1 MLAGRF
7 SAGPVLGGFRVF
19 VGCPVAASS
28 FAFAP
33 VPSSVVLSAR
43 CAFAPWAGSALGVS
57 FRPSGRAFSGF
68 VAVVRFSSPAA
79 AGLFSR
85 SWARRFVAAGGLV
98 RFCAVRAVPGGWAVS
113 VPVAPP
119 PAPVGRGRASRR
131 LAALFAARCGA

>member
-1 MLAGRF
+1 MLAGWF

-131 LAALFAARCGA
+131 LAALFAARCAA